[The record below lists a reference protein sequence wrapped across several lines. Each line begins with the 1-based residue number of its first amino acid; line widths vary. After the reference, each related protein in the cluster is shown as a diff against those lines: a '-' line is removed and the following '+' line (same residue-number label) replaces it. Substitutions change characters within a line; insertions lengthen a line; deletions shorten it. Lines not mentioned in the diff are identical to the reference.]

1 MALKNIEI
9 YKRIEELTH
18 PAKFYK
24 CIKEPS
30 YKEGDVNM
38 FISYVFT
45 GTSSNDATNAT
56 TSFFQR
62 NPRFTLGRIYHTVYF
77 SDEYIIDDLG
87 TSRKLLDAMPY
98 LEPYELVIDEL
109 SQKVI
114 NNKML
119 IKGDEIEIQPSK
131 EYEDYTSYLISVSA
145 LDKNGRRITAQTYS
159 SSIYDGLVICYRR
172 LRTRNDNYCMFY
184 SLIHNKVYPI
194 IKRRRKKLK

>member
-9 YKRIEELTH
+9 YKRIEELSH
-18 PAKFYK
+18 PTKFYK

-30 YKEGDVNM
+30 YKEDDVNM

-45 GTSSNDATNAT
+45 STSSSDATNAT

-62 NPRFTLGRIYHTVYF
+62 NPHFTLGCIYHTVYF
-77 SDEYIIDDLG
+77 SDEYILDDSG

-109 SQKVI
+109 SQEVI

-119 IKGDEIEIQPSK
+119 IKGDEIEIQPLK
-131 EYEDYTSYLISVSA
+131 EYEDYTNYLISVSA
-145 LDKNGRRITAQTYS
+145 LDKNGRRITVQTYS
-159 SSIYDGLVICYRR
+159 SSIYDGLVTCYRR
-172 LRTRNDNYCMFY
+172 LRTRNSNYCMFY
-184 SLIHNKVYPI
+184 SLIHDKVYPR
-194 IKRRRKKLK
+194 IKRRGKKS